1 MYRRNGRGRLVLL
14 VFLALSV
21 VIITLDFR
29 GGTDG
34 PLSRVKDFAQTVVSP
49 VQRGITTVTRPIGD
63 FFSAV
68 GDLTNLRE
76 ENRRLEA
83 EVEALEAEA
92 ARAQGLTAE
101 NVELKEILDIEEPW
115 FSMDKVAA
123 QVTGAAPGN
132 YKWAVFID
140 KGAADGI
147 KEDMAVITPE
157 GLVGKI
163 FQVSENQSTVL
174 LMIDPNAG
182 ATATTE
188 EGGATGSIAGNGEG
202 EDLTLGLVDKDAAIE
217 VGNRVITSNFNRG
230 IFPRGIPIGLVSH
243 IGGDTRAS
251 QLEIEVT
258 PAVDFGDLNVV
269 LVLLETGPNLESSAR
284 AVASP

>member
-29 GGTDG
+29 GGSDG
-34 PLSRVKDFAQTVVSP
+34 PLSRVKDFAQAIVSP
-49 VQRGITTVTRPIGD
+49 VQRGITTVTRPVGD

-68 GDLTNLRE
+68 GDLTDLRE

-83 EVEALEAEA
+83 ELQALEAEA
-92 ARAQGLTAE
+92 ARARGLTEE
-101 NVELKEILDIEEPW
+101 NVDLKEILEIEEPW
-115 FSMDKVAA
+115 FNMDKVAA
-123 QVTGAAPGN
+123 QVTSAAPGN

-140 KGAADGI
+140 KGSTDGI

-163 FQVSENQSTVL
+163 VQTSAGQSTVL

-188 EGGATGSIAGNGEG
+188 EGSVTGSLTGNGEG
-202 EDLTLGLVDKDAAIE
+202 EDLSLDLVDKDATIE

-243 IGGDTRAS
+243 KGGDTRAS
-251 QLEIEVT
+251 QLEIDVA
-258 PAVDFGDLNVV
+258 PAVDFSDLNVV
-269 LVLLETGPNLESSAR
+269 LVLLETGPNLEVKGR

>member
-34 PLSRVKDFAQTVVSP
+34 PLSRVKDFAQAVVSP
-49 VQRGITTVTRPIGD
+49 VQRGITTVTRPVGN
-63 FFSAV
+63 FFSAI
-68 GDLTNLRE
+68 GDLADLRE
-76 ENRRLEA
+76 ENRELSDK
-83 EVEALEAEA
+83 VEALEAEA
-92 ARAQGLTAE
+92 ARARGLTAE
-101 NVELKEILDIEEPW
+101 NVELKNILELEEPW

-123 QVTGAAPGN
+123 QITGAAPGN

-140 KGAADGI
+140 KGSADGI

-163 FQVSENQSTVL
+163 FHASAHQSTVL

-188 EGGATGSIAGNGEG
+188 EGAVTGSIAGNGEG
-202 EDLTLGLVDKDAAIE
+202 EDLTLGLVDKDADIE

-230 IFPRGIPIGLVSH
+230 IFPRGIPVGFVSH

-251 QLEIEVT
+251 QLEIDVT
-258 PAVDFGDLNVV
+258 PAVDFSDLNVV
-269 LVLLETGPNLESSAR
+269 LVLLETGPNLETGTK

>member
-21 VIITLDFR
+21 LAITLDFR
-29 GGTDG
+29 GGPDG
-34 PLSRVKDFAQTVVSP
+34 PLNRVKDFAQAVVSP
-49 VQRGITTVTRPIGD
+49 VQRGITTVTRPVGN
-63 FFSAV
+63 FFSAI

-76 ENRRLEA
+76 ENRQLEDK
-83 EVEALEAEA
+83 VEALEAEA
-92 ARAQGLTAE
+92 ARARGLTAE
-101 NVELKEILDIEEPW
+101 NVRLKDILELEEPW
-115 FSMDKVAA
+115 FSMDQVAA
-123 QVTGAAPGN
+123 QITGAAPGN

-140 KGAADGI
+140 KGSADGI

-163 FQVSENQSTVL
+163 YQTSPNQSTVL

-188 EGGATGSIAGNGEG
+188 DGDVTGSITGNGEG
-202 EDLTLGLVDKDAAIE
+202 EDLTLGLVDKDAQIE
-217 VGNRVITSNFNRG
+217 VGSRVITSNFNRG
-230 IFPRGIPIGLVSH
+230 IFPRGIPIGFVSH
-243 IGGDTRAS
+243 IGGDSRAS
-251 QLEIEVT
+251 QLEIDVA
-258 PAVDFGDLNVV
+258 PAVDFSDLNVV
-269 LVLLETGPNLESSAR
+269 LVLLETGPDLETGAK

>member
-34 PLSRVKDFAQTVVSP
+34 PLSRVKDAAQAVVSP
-49 VQRGITTVTRPIGD
+49 VQRGITTVTRPVGN

-68 GDLTNLRE
+68 GDLADLRA
-76 ENRRLEA
+76 ENRELSDK
-83 EVEALEAEA
+83 VEALEAEA
-92 ARAQGLTAE
+92 ARARGLTAE
-101 NVELKEILDIEEPW
+101 NVELKQILELEEPW

-123 QVTGAAPGN
+123 QITGAAPGN

-140 KGAADGI
+140 KGSADGI

-163 FQVSENQSTVL
+163 FHASAHQSTVL

-188 EGGATGSIAGNGEG
+188 EGAVTGSIAGNGEG
-202 EDLTLGLVDKDAAIE
+202 ENLTLGLVDKDAAIE

-230 IFPRGIPIGLVSH
+230 IFPRGIPIGFVSH

-251 QLEIEVT
+251 QLEIDVT
-258 PAVDFGDLNVV
+258 PAVDFSDLNVV
-269 LVLLETGPNLESSAR
+269 LVLLETGPNLETGAK